1 MAGNVSLVG
10 WRDLPEGSMTV
21 AGSTRYRT
29 FIDDL
34 ARSESGRLLRQEL
47 GRRWPETNDQL
58 AVIARYALL
67 PAGKLLRPIMTLH
80 AAEAVGGAPA
90 DVLAAALGME
100 YLHGAAELHDDIID
114 DVAFRRGRPAAHVTY
129 GVPSAILTGDHLIC
143 RAFAAIV
150 DEPGA
155 ASPDHVV
162 AAVAA
167 LAGAG
172 SDLCRG
178 QILEAQMVGD
188 LDAGARWYQDM
199 IRLKTGA
206 LFRVV
211 CHIGALLGGADG
223 DFASALA
230 RYGEHVGLAFQIR
243 DDLLDYAATPE
254 QTGKPAANDLGNGR
268 PTLPLLLAYDAA
280 AGPERRELLAVL
292 RRHGSGD
299 GDVQW
304 VNDLLEET
312 GAAIGARRQM
322 AAHAERA
329 RAELAVLDP
338 SPSVD
343 VLAGIAYWT
352 TSEGS

>member
-1 MAGNVSLVG
+1 
-10 WRDLPEGSMTV
+10 MTV
-21 AGSTRYRT
+21 AGSTQYRT
-29 FIDDL
+29 FIDNL
-34 ARSESGRLLRQEL
+34 ARSESGRLLHQEL

-58 AVIARYALL
+58 AVISRYALL

-80 AAEAVGGAPA
+80 AAEAVGGSPA

-114 DVAFRRGRPAAHVTY
+114 DVAVRRGRPAAHITY
-129 GVPSAILTGDHLIC
+129 GIPSAILTGDHLIC

-155 ASPDHVV
+155 ASPGHVV

-167 LAGAG
+167 LAAAG

-188 LDAGARWYQDM
+188 LEAGVQWYPEM

-211 CHIGALLGGADG
+211 CLIGALLGGAEEDA
-223 DFASALA
+223 ASALA
-230 RYGEHVGLAFQIR
+230 RYGENIGLAFQVR
-243 DDLLDYAATPE
+243 DDLLDYVATPE

-268 PTLPLLLAYDAA
+268 PTLPFLLAYEAA
-280 AGPERRELLAVL
+280 ADSERSRLLAVL
-292 RRHGSGD
+292 RRRGSGD
-299 GDVQW
+299 GDAGW
-304 VNDLLEET
+304 VNDLLKKT
-312 GAAIGARRQM
+312 GAVASARRQM
-322 AAHAERA
+322 AVHAEQA
-329 RAELAVLDP
+329 RAELAVLVP

-343 VLAGIAYWT
+343 VLAGIAHWT
-352 TSEGS
+352 ASEAT

>member
-1 MAGNVSLVG
+1 MA
-10 WRDLPEGSMTV
+10 V
-21 AGSTRYRT
+21 ASSTQYRT
-29 FIDDL
+29 FIDEL
-34 ARSESGRLLRQEL
+34 ARSESGRLLHQEL
-47 GRRWPETNDQL
+47 GRRWPETTDQL
-58 AVIARYALL
+58 AVISRYALL

-80 AAEAVGGAPA
+80 AAEAVGGSPA

-129 GVPSAILTGDHLIC
+129 GIPSAILTGDHLIC

-155 ASPDHVV
+155 TSPGHVV

-167 LAGAG
+167 LAAAG

-188 LDAGARWYQDM
+188 LEAGVRWYPEM

-211 CHIGALLGGADG
+211 CLIGALLGGAEQDA
-223 DFASALA
+223 ASALA
-230 RYGEHVGLAFQIR
+230 RYGENIGLAFQVR
-243 DDLLDYAATPE
+243 DDLLDYVATPE

-268 PTLPLLLAYDAA
+268 PTLPFLLAYEAA
-280 AGPERRELLAVL
+280 ADSERSRLLAVL

-299 GDVQW
+299 GDAGW
-304 VNDLLEET
+304 VNDLLKKT
-312 GAAIGARRQM
+312 GAVASARQQM
-322 AAHAERA
+322 AVHAERA
-329 RAELAVLDP
+329 RAELAVLAP

-343 VLAGIAYWT
+343 VLAGIAHWT
-352 TSEGS
+352 TSEAS

>member
-1 MAGNVSLVG
+1 LALASLAGRVDG
-10 WRDLPEGSMTV
+10 MTV
-21 AGSTRYRT
+21 ADSTQYRT

-34 ARSESGRLLRQEL
+34 ARSESGRLLHQEL
-47 GRRWPETNDQL
+47 GRRFPETTDQL
-58 AVIARYALL
+58 AAIARYALL
-67 PAGKLLRPIMTLH
+67 PAGKMLRPIMTLH

-129 GVPSAILTGDHLIC
+129 GIPSAILTGDHLIC

-155 ASPDHVV
+155 ASPGHVV

-167 LAGAG
+167 LAAAG

-188 LDAGARWYQDM
+188 LDAGVRWYPEM

-211 CHIGALLGGADG
+211 CHIGALLGGAEPD
-223 DFASALA
+223 DASALA
-230 RYGEHVGLAFQIR
+230 RYGEHIGLAFQVR
-243 DDLLDYAATPE
+243 DDLLDYVATPE
-254 QTGKPAANDLGNGR
+254 QTGKPASNDLGNGR
-268 PTLPLLLAYDAA
+268 PTLPLLLGYDAA
-280 AGPERRELLAVL
+280 TDAERPQLLAVL
-292 RRHGSGD
+292 RRRGSGD
-299 GDVQW
+299 GDVPW
-304 VNDLLEET
+304 LNDLLTRT
-312 GAAIGARRQM
+312 GAVASARRQM

-329 RAELAVLDP
+329 RAELAALDP

-343 VLAGIAYWT
+343 VLAGIAHWI